1 MLRSLFVLALLP
13 VLNMC
18 GSADRAAEPAVYSAD
33 AGAPT
38 PYAEAQDA
46 GPAAKAGTSA
56 VEPPLPAARMLI
68 YTGSLRMQVDRLDT
82 ATARVRALTAR
93 VGGYLSGEATEHY
106 GTEQRMTL
114 TIRVPARQ
122 FRTLI
127 GEVEGLGTYIAE
139 KSIQAEDI
147 TEEFRDNE
155 ARLKARRATEAQ
167 LLTILQ
173 RTRTVDEVLKVQE
186 QLQRVREEIEVTE
199 GRNRYLADRVAYS
212 TLTVTLYELVPQAL
226 APQEGFFYKLWTS
239 VVDGWSI
246 LKQLVLALVTA
257 WPILLIGGGIVWW
270 VVRRE
275 RRRRAAAPKPPAT

>member
-1 MLRSLFVLALLP
+1 MLRSLLILALLP
-13 VLNMC
+13 TLNMC
-18 GSADRAAEPAVYSAD
+18 GSADRAAEQQVYSAD
-33 AGAPT
+33 NAAPTPYIDAPEAAAKAGAPT
-38 PYAEAQDA
+38 PAE
-46 GPAAKAGTSA
+46 PAVPTT
-56 VEPPLPAARMLI
+56 RMLI
-68 YTGSLRMQVDRLDT
+68 YTGSLRLQVDRLDT
-82 ATARVRALTAR
+82 ATARVRALATR
-93 VGGYLSGEATEHY
+93 LGGYLSGEATERY

-127 GEVEGLGTYIAE
+127 SEVEGLGTYIAE

-199 GRNRYLADRVAYS
+199 GRNRYLSDRVAYS

-226 APQEGFFYKLWTS
+226 APQEGFFYKLWSS
-239 VVDGWSI
+239 VVDGWNI
-246 LKQLVLALVTA
+246 LKKLVLGLVTA

-270 VVRRE
+270 VARRE
-275 RRRRAAAPKPPAT
+275 RRRRAAAPKPPAA